1 MARRWGRKSAQ
12 IPLAEKVELVER
24 WLARE
29 PLDSIARDYGV
40 SPGMVSTIAIQEF
53 GHPPHRISK
62 RYRAALEA
70 TEPPAEAMEPA
81 MELEA
86 TSVPV
91 SAPDEAVAPDMA
103 ALVEEVR
110 RARREVAE
118 MRREV
123 GARLAGME
131 LAVMRLAAKK
141 TKRRDDPAQLAWPLG
156 H

>member
-1 MARRWGRKSAQ
+1 M
-12 IPLAEKVELVER
+12 AEKVEMVER
-24 WLARE
+24 WKRRE

-53 GHPPHRISK
+53 GHPPHRVSK
-62 RYRAALEA
+62 RRKAEELEA
-70 TEPPAEAMEPA
+70 MVREVAPEVVLEAMEPA

-131 LAVMRLAAKK
+131 LAMMRLAAKK
-141 TKRRDDPAQLAWPLG
+141 TKRRDEPAQLAWSLG

>member
-1 MARRWGRKSAQ
+1 M
-12 IPLAEKVELVER
+12 AEKVEMVER
-24 WLARE
+24 WVRRE

-62 RYRAALEA
+62 RHRAALEA
-70 TEPPAEAMEPA
+70 MEPPAEAMAPEAVQDAPLVPETVLMASAATLTHEPA
-81 MELEA
+81 
-86 TSVPV
+86 
-91 SAPDEAVAPDMA
+91 PDLA

-110 RARREVAE
+110 CARREVAE

-131 LAVMRLAAKK
+131 LAMMRLAAKK
-141 TKRRDDPAQLAWPLG
+141 GRRHDDPVQLAWPFG